1 MRSVGPMRMAKIG
14 YILISCLLCV
24 FGVVLIADPGFSVSM
39 LGVLCGI
46 LLIAF
51 GLVKMI
57 GYFSRD
63 LYRLAFQYD
72 LAFGLMLIALGII
85 MLTSPDSLMYFICI
99 TLGISI
105 LADGLFKIQIALEA
119 RRFGLR
125 EWWLILLLAVLTGVC
140 GVVLLLRPGF
150 GSRVLVVWI
159 GITML
164 AEGILSFSTVIT
176 AVKIVKHQKPDAAD
190 VIDVL

>member
-85 MLTSPDSLMYFICI
+85 MLTSPDSLMGFHLHHI
-99 TLGISI
+99 GH
-105 LADGLFKIQIALEA
+105 QH
-119 RRFGLR
+119 FGR
-125 EWWLILLLAVLTGVC
+125 WAV
-140 GVVLLLRPGF
+140 
-150 GSRVLVVWI
+150 
-159 GITML
+159 
-164 AEGILSFSTVIT
+164 
-176 AVKIVKHQKPDAAD
+176 
-190 VIDVL
+190 